1 MKKEI
6 KKYLII
12 GIFILGIIIGIF
24 IINNDVEKNYLECS
38 IGGEPINSPELIGE
52 TDYNDECCEGFTGVR
67 NYGIDKNGKCEFL
80 IGSPYLWCVPCGNG
94 VCDKF
99 ESIEENKCNCPE
111 DCE

>member
-1 MKKEI
+1 MEM

-12 GIFILGIIIGIF
+12 GILILGIVIGIF
-24 IINNDVEKNYLECS
+24 IINKGVKENSLDCS
-38 IGGEPINSPELIGE
+38 IGGEPINPLELRGE
-52 TDYNDECCEGFTGVR
+52 TDYNNECCEGFTEVR
-67 NYGIDKNGKCEFL
+67 NYEINEDGECEIL

-111 DCE
+111 DCK

>member
-6 KKYLII
+6 KKYWII
-12 GIFILGIIIGIF
+12 GILILGIVIGIL
-24 IINNDVEKNYLECS
+24 IINKKIETNISECS
-38 IGGEPINSPELIGE
+38 VGGEPINPLELKGE
-52 TDYNDECCEGFTGVR
+52 TDYNDECCEGFTGVS
-67 NYGIDKNGKCEFL
+67 NYRVSEDGNCEIL

-111 DCE
+111 DC